1 MAKNL
6 VIVESPAKAKTI
18 EKFLGPDFK
27 VESSFGHIR
36 DLPARD
42 LGVDLE
48 HDFAPKYAV
57 SADKKD
63 VVKKLKKLAKESE
76 TVWLASD
83 EDREGEAIAWHLAE
97 ALELDALKTNRIV
110 FHEITKDAIVKAI
123 EEPRRIDMDLVN
135 AQQARRVLDRIVGF
149 ELSPVLWK
157 KVKRGLSAG
166 RVQSV
171 AVRLIVEREREI
183 QAFQSESDFRIH
195 AQFANVQ
202 GQPFHAEMP
211 QGIGEQSAV
220 ESTLASLGSQP
231 FHVADLEKKAAT
243 RKPAAPFTTS
253 TLQQEASRKLGFSV
267 NRTMSLAQGLYEN
280 GFITYMRTDSVN
292 LSQEALQGAAAAISA
307 QYGAHY
313 VQTRTFSTKAKG
325 AQEAHEAIR
334 PTNLSVQN
342 AGLDSAQKRLYDLIW
357 KRTMASQMADAKL
370 ERTTAQLENA
380 AGLRFVA
387 RGEMIAFDGFLKVYR
402 EGVDEEEED
411 TGLLPTLAKG
421 DAVTLLQA
429 TAQQRFT
436 RPPGRFTEATLVK
449 ALEELGIGRPS
460 TYAPTIT
467 TVQKRGYIQ
476 KGTNEGVERQFSVG
490 TFKNGAWTW
499 EERSEKTGS
508 DKGRMV
514 PTDMGNIV
522 TDFLNAHFTSVMDY
536 QFTAKM
542 ESDFDLVADGKVPWT
557 EVLADFYRDFNQ
569 LIVDSADADRASGQ
583 RLLGEDPVS
592 GKPVYARIARYGAVV
607 QMGET
612 TEEEKPRFAG
622 IPEGLSVETITLQE
636 ALALFALPRTLGT
649 YEGQALK
656 ASIGRFGPYVQV
668 GKTFVSLP
676 ADVSPYTV
684 TEAQA
689 IELIQ
694 AKARAAAAAMLATF
708 DGPEGAIVITDG
720 RYGPYI
726 KYSGANYR
734 IAKGTEVS
742 SLDAA
747 ACLALI
753 EEQRKNPP
761 KGKRGGR
768 TASKGKKS

>member
-1 MAKNL
+1 
-6 VIVESPAKAKTI
+6 
-18 EKFLGPDFK
+18 
-27 VESSFGHIR
+27 
-36 DLPARD
+36 
-42 LGVDLE
+42 
-48 HDFAPKYAV
+48 
-57 SADKKD
+57 
-63 VVKKLKKLAKESE
+63 
-76 TVWLASD
+76 
-83 EDREGEAIAWHLAE
+83 
-97 ALELDALKTNRIV
+97 
-110 FHEITKDAIVKAI
+110 
-123 EEPRRIDMDLVN
+123 
-135 AQQARRVLDRIVGF
+135 
-149 ELSPVLWK
+149 
-157 KVKRGLSAG
+157 
-166 RVQSV
+166 
-171 AVRLIVEREREI
+171 
-183 QAFQSESDFRIH
+183 
-195 AQFANVQ
+195 
-202 GQPFHAEMP
+202 
-211 QGIGEQSAV
+211 
-220 ESTLASLGSQP
+220 
-231 FHVADLEKKAAT
+231 
-243 RKPAAPFTTS
+243 
-253 TLQQEASRKLGFSV
+253 
-267 NRTMSLAQGLYEN
+267 
-280 GFITYMRTDSVN
+280 
-292 LSQEALQGAAAAISA
+292 
-307 QYGAHY
+307 
-313 VQTRTFSTKAKG
+313 STKAKG

-476 KGTNEGVERQFSVG
+476 KGTSEGVERQFSVG